1 MLGVPIVSPSIGDS
15 GETGEL
21 NMIRWVNH
29 IGQTVTWTRSRGVD
43 STGGS
48 PEVVVPQ
55 CAPERV
61 VLSLRFG
68 AEGLSFDRRSD

>member
-29 IGQTVTWTRSRGVD
+29 IGQTVTWTRSRVD
-43 STGGS
+43 STGET
-48 PEVVVPQ
+48 PEVVVPES
-55 CAPERV
+55 APERV

-68 AEGLSFDRRSD
+68 TEGLSFDRRSD